1 MTKRN
6 SVLAFTLLSTLALYG
21 CGGDEEQQHVKIYYQ
36 GQDGAI
42 YEKVLS
48 QAEVEQLKE
57 AQQNQNSGGSSGG
70 GSSMMDS
77 IIGSAIGSTAGSYL
91 GNKLANGS
99 DDSYERRRPSYGSG
113 GYVPPQTYSTGTQ
126 SRSSVTTTTPPTSTS
141 QPKANIVSRGGSFS
155 GMGLGG

>member
-6 SVLAFTLLSTLALYG
+6 SILAFTLLSTLALYG
-21 CGGDEEQQHVKIYYQ
+21 CGGDEEQQVKIYYQ

-42 YEKVLS
+42 YEKVLT
-48 QAEVEQLKE
+48 QAEVEKLRE
-57 AQQNQNSGGSSGG
+57 SQQNQNSGDSSGG
-70 GSSMMDS
+70 GSSVMDS

-99 DDSYERRRPSYGSG
+99 DDSYDRRRSSYGSG
-113 GYVPPQTYSTGTQ
+113 GYVPPQSYSTGSQ
-126 SRSSVTTTTPPTSTS
+126 SRSSITTTTPSATSS
-141 QPKANIVSRGGSFS
+141 QPKANIISRGGSFS

>member
-6 SVLAFTLLSTLALYG
+6 SVLAFTLLSTVAVYG
-21 CGGDEEQQHVKIYYQ
+21 GGGDEEQQVKIYYQ

-42 YEKVLS
+42 YEKVLT
-48 QAEVEQLKE
+48 QAEVEKLRE

-91 GNKLANGS
+91 GNKLANSS